1 MRVKVAALAH
11 LGRVDEAR
19 LELGRVLAIDPKL
32 TSPAF
37 VRTLTLWPRKLS
49 NSTSPGYAWPAYR
62 KNERRAG
69 RAPPGGDIGG

>member
-32 TSPAF
+32 TIAGF
-37 VRTLTLWPRKLS
+37 RA
-49 NSTSPGYAWPAYR
+49 YAHFMAPEALEL
-62 KNERRAG
+62 NVAG
-69 RAPPGGDIGG
+69 LRLAGLPEE